1 MVWCHCPNWVSL
13 RGFKGK
19 KSSLTGWNGK
29 KKPLLGLVGA
39 WEGLPILVIL
49 WGSWKSIW
57 SFSMNHTGLEEA
69 HWCCPRLHLPVHTL
83 QLLPSGAQWGVG
95 FLCSTLMHITRFYC
109 SQEGGPGVGAQPIS
123 LSPSNS
129 FVICPLPQPGE
140 LYPRVGVGKPYSF
153 ASYVLSNL
161 CSKSWI
167 LSSSLRSQ
175 TFETQKSKRS
185 SAFWCHIPFSRQ
197 WH

>member
-57 SFSMNHTGLEEA
+57 SFSM
-69 HWCCPRLHLPVHTL
+69 
-83 QLLPSGAQWGVG
+83 G